1 MKRLPIL
8 VIAVVFSASSLPQT
22 SAQQVTTDGG
32 TINAETAARYFKQ
45 PSYSP
50 YAGRHYPTRVYWGDQ
65 HLHSSW
71 SGDAGGSRTRVGPE
85 EALRF
90 ARGEEVMSSTGQ
102 PVNSRAHWTGWLSR
116 TTRTAWA

>member
-50 YAGRHYPTRVYWGDQ
+50 YAGRHYPTRVYRADQ

-90 ARGEEVMSSTGQ
+90 ARGEEAMSSTGQ
-102 PVNSRAHWTGWLSR
+102 PVKLARPLDWLAVG